1 LCGWAEAFSKLLLT
15 TAAASSRNW
24 QPGGAN
30 VAQALAQNP
39 CASAIKDF
47 VRALLIAAKELA
59 FAKTRLGSL
68 PQRERELLA
77 QAMFRDV
84 LAAALNFKAVDCVA
98 VVTSDDA
105 LLEDARR
112 AGAFIIDERYPRGLN
127 AAVALAT
134 RELIAAG
141 VTTLCTLLSDTP
153 LVTAADI
160 GQVFDAAREDRG
172 VVLAP
177 SRDAR
182 GTNIILRRSADVI
195 PTRFGK
201 RSLALHRLEC
211 ERLAVPCQV
220 LHLPGPA
227 MDLDE
232 VADLIDFISIANNT
246 RTLAQLARFELA
258 LS

>member
-1 LCGWAEAFSKLLLT
+1 M
-15 TAAASSRNW
+15 
-24 QPGGAN
+24 
-30 VAQALAQNP
+30 
-39 CASAIKDF
+39 
-47 VRALLIAAKELA
+47 RALLIAAKELA
-59 FAKTRLGSL
+59 FAKNRLGRL

-84 LAAALNFKAVDCVA
+84 LDAAMNFKAADCVA
-98 VVTSDDA
+98 VVSSDSA
-105 LLEDARR
+105 LLELARR
-112 AGAFIIDERYPRGLN
+112 AGAMAIDERYPRGLN
-127 AAVALAT
+127 AAIVLGT
-134 RELIAAG
+134 RELVSAG

-160 GQVFDAAREDRG
+160 EKVFAALRAERG
-172 VVLAP
+172 VVLVP

-182 GTNIILRRSADVI
+182 GTNIILRRPADAV

-201 RSLALHRLEC
+201 SSLALHRLEC
-211 ERLAVPCQV
+211 ERLGVPCNV

-232 VADLIDFISIANNT
+232 VADLIDFISLANSSH
-246 RTLAQLARFELA
+246 TLSQLSRFELA

>member
-1 LCGWAEAFSKLLLT
+1 MARRATIRRGLIW
-15 TAAASSRNW
+15 SRT
-24 QPGGAN
+24 
-30 VAQALAQNP
+30 LAQNHRQ
-39 CASAIKDF
+39 SAIKDF
-47 VRALLIAAKELA
+47 VRAVLIAAKELA

-84 LAAALNFKAVDCVA
+84 LAAAVSFKPVDCVA

-105 LLEDARR
+105 LLEQARR
-112 AGAFIIDERYPRGLN
+112 AGALVIDERYPRGLN

-141 VTTLCTLLSDTP
+141 VTALCTLLSDTP

-160 GQVFDAAREDRG
+160 GKVFDSARGERC
-172 VVLAP
+172 VVLTP

-182 GTNIILRRSADVI
+182 GTNIILRRPADAV

-211 ERLAVPCQV
+211 ERLEVPCQV

-232 VADLIDFISIANNT
+232 VADLMDFISLANNT
-246 RTLAQLARFELA
+246 HTLAQLARFELA

>member
-1 LCGWAEAFSKLLLT
+1 M
-15 TAAASSRNW
+15 
-24 QPGGAN
+24 
-30 VAQALAQNP
+30 
-39 CASAIKDF
+39 
-47 VRALLIAAKELA
+47 RAVLIAAKELA

-84 LAAALNFKAVDCVA
+84 LDAAVNFRAADCVA
-98 VVTSDDA
+98 VVSSDST
-105 LLEDARR
+105 LLELARR
-112 AGAFIIDERYPRGLN
+112 AGAMAIDERYPHGLN
-127 AAVALAT
+127 AAVAMGT
-134 RELIAAG
+134 GELVSAG

-160 GQVFDAAREDRG
+160 EKVFGAQRGERG
-172 VVLAP
+172 VVLVP

-182 GTNIILRRSADVI
+182 GTNMILRRPADAV
-195 PTRFGK
+195 PTRFGQ
-201 RSLALHRLEC
+201 RSLALHRMEC
-211 ERLAVPCQV
+211 ERLRVPCDV

-232 VADLIDFISIANNT
+232 VTDLMDFISLAKNSH
-246 RTLAQLARFELA
+246 TLSELARFELA

>member
-1 LCGWAEAFSKLLLT
+1 
-15 TAAASSRNW
+15 
-24 QPGGAN
+24 
-30 VAQALAQNP
+30 
-39 CASAIKDF
+39 

-68 PQRERELLA
+68 PQRQRELLA

-84 LAAALNFKAVDCVA
+84 LGAALSFKAAECVA
-98 VVTSDDA
+98 VVTSDSA
-105 LLEDARR
+105 LSEEARR
-112 AGAFIIDERYPRGLN
+112 AGALVIDERYPRGLN

-141 VTTLCTLLSDTP
+141 ATTLCTLLSDTP
-153 LVTAADI
+153 LVTPADI
-160 GQVFDAAREDRG
+160 ERVFAAISSEPG

-182 GTNIILRRSADVI
+182 GTNIILRQPADVI

-211 ERLAVPCQV
+211 ERLGLPCQV
-220 LHLPGPA
+220 MHLPGPG

-232 VADLIDFISIANNT
+232 VADLIDFIRAANDT
-246 RTLAQLARFELA
+246 HTLSELVRFELA

>member
-1 LCGWAEAFSKLLLT
+1 LT
-15 TAAASSRNW
+15 
-24 QPGGAN
+24 
-30 VAQALAQNP
+30 
-39 CASAIKDF
+39 
-47 VRALLIAAKELA
+47 VRAILIAVKELA
-59 FAKTRLGSL
+59 FAKTRLGRL

-84 LAAALNFKAVDCVA
+84 LGAATNFKAADCVA
-98 VVTSDDA
+98 VVTSDCSLMD
-105 LLEDARR
+105 LARR
-112 AGAFIIDERYPRGLN
+112 AGAMVIDERYPRGLN
-127 AAVALAT
+127 TAVALAT

-153 LVTAADI
+153 LVTAPDI
-160 GQVFDAAREDRG
+160 EKVFAAINAERG

-177 SRDAR
+177 SRDGH
-182 GTNIILRRSADVI
+182 GTNIILRRPADII

-211 ERLAVPCQV
+211 ERLGVGCHV
-220 LHLPGPA
+220 MHLPGPG

-232 VADLIDFISIANNT
+232 VADLIDFLSLARNSH
-246 RTLAQLARFELA
+246 TLSQLARFELA

>member
-1 LCGWAEAFSKLLLT
+1 MW
-15 TAAASSRNW
+15 R
-24 QPGGAN
+24 
-30 VAQALAQNP
+30 QALAQNP
-39 CASAIKDF
+39 CASAIKDL

-160 GQVFDAAREDRG
+160 GKVFDAAREDRG

-182 GTNIILRRSADVI
+182 GTNIILRQPADVI

-211 ERLAVPCQV
+211 ERLGVPCQV

-232 VADLIDFISIANNT
+232 VADLIDFISVANNT
-246 RTLAQLARFELA
+246 RTLAELARFELA